1 MASTTLPTSKSTF
14 LSSQIRLLST
24 PLAPSS
30 EFTSTYIG
38 TSNPRKRK
46 APSDNVDASNIT
58 TDTNNTTISTATN
71 DTEQD
76 DDTNTA
82 SHNDARRAEPTIT
95 PKQVEDFM
103 AKVNARISTHNK
115 KAFPSLTQRLIVE
128 QIEGLYLDTA
138 LGQYALDEDQGS
150 GDGFANGTAVRKD
163 ADLTST
169 AVVSALPEGLEG
181 TMLGPNNLSAGE
193 HRQRR
198 QRYTLLLR
206 QLQALSSQ
214 RDELQRKY
222 DRYKKLQTLLQPFSD
237 PKENVQPNLIGMSRP
252 SAGTEG
258 EGLAR
263 EMERVRVLVARVLG
277 GMEGKSNDEIRTL
290 VASGKE
296 SVAEDATEG
305 VTVREGQRKGTGTT
319 GEERLRLILE
329 MGIQR

>member
-46 APSDNVDASNIT
+46 APSDDVDASNIT
-58 TDTNNTTISTATN
+58 TGTNDTTITTVTN

-95 PKQVEDFM
+95 PKQVEDLM

-128 QIEGLYLDTA
+128 QIESLYLNSA
-138 LGQYALDEDQGS
+138 LGQYAHDEDEGS
-150 GDGFANGTAVRKD
+150 EDGFINGTAVKKD

-169 AVVSALPEGLEG
+169 AVVSALPAALED
-181 TMLGPNNLSAGE
+181 TMQAPSDLGAGE
-193 HRQRR
+193 HRLRR
-198 QRYTLLLR
+198 ERYSHLL
-206 QLQALSSQ
+206 SQ
-214 RDELQRKY
+214 VQDLTAKRDELQRKHA
-222 DRYKKLQTLLQPFSD
+222 RYRKLETLLQPFAE
-237 PKENVQPNLIGMSRP
+237 PKESVQPNLIGMSRP
-252 SAGTEG
+252 SAGSEG

-277 GMEGKSNDEIRTL
+277 GMEGKSREDLKKLGMRREG
-290 VASGKE
+290 VG
-296 SVAEDATEG
+296 EDATEG
-305 VTVREGQRKGTGTT
+305 VTVREGQRNGVGTT
-319 GEERLRLILE
+319 AEERLRLVLE